1 MLSIEKITEA
11 RNLILFDRIRP
22 PATIHD
28 STNRPCGHAEQTYS
42 IGTTMAKIKT
52 VYTCSFCGFQSPKWL
67 GKCPDCDQ
75 WNSFYEEKNPARKSA
90 SKPADGPAPLAL
102 HTIAA
107 QQDDRTPIGIS
118 ELDRVLGG
126 GLVKGAVVLIGGD
139 PGIGK
144 STLVLQALTKLS
156 EAGHK
161 VLYVS
166 GEESARQ
173 IRMRAERLGRLPENV
188 LILAETSLEQ
198 IDAHI
203 NECKPD
209 MIVIDSVQT
218 VYSPD
223 LESAPGSVSQL
234 REISSHLIQHA
245 KRTDTATFLVGHV
258 TKDGAIAGPRVL
270 EHMVDT
276 VLYFEGDRGHS
287 YRILRAVKNRFGSTD
302 EIGIFEM
309 SSSGLIEVASP
320 SELFISERSN
330 QTPGSAVVPS
340 IEGTRPIL
348 IEIQALVAP
357 SPLAMPR
364 RTAIGID
371 QNKTSLLIAV
381 LEKKIGVK
389 LFNQDVFIN
398 VAGGVR
404 VNEPAV
410 DLGIVAA
417 IISSRLDQ
425 LVPADMVLCGEVG
438 LTGEVRAV
446 SQISMRINEAARLGF
461 KRCILPEGSRKNI
474 SEKHAIEC
482 ISVTSIQDM
491 VDYVFKLK

>member
-1 MLSIEKITEA
+1 
-11 RNLILFDRIRP
+11 
-22 PATIHD
+22 
-28 STNRPCGHAEQTYS
+28 
-42 IGTTMAKIKT
+42 MAKVKT
-52 VYTCSFCGFQSPKWL
+52 VYTCSFCGFQSAKWL

-75 WNSFYEEKNPARKSA
+75 WNSFYEEKRSA
-90 SKPADGPAPLAL
+90 GKHAAAATGQTAPRAL
-102 HTIAA
+102 HTIDAH
-107 QQDDRTPIGIS
+107 QDDRTPTGIG

-126 GLVKGAVVLIGGD
+126 GLVPGAVILIGGD

-156 EAGHK
+156 GAGRK

-173 IRMRAERLGRLPENV
+173 IRMRAERLGPLPENV

-203 NECKPD
+203 SECSPD

-218 VYSPD
+218 VYSAE

-234 REISSHLIQHA
+234 REVSSHLIQHA
-245 KRTDTATFLVGHV
+245 KRSDTATFLIGHV

-302 EIGIFEM
+302 EIGVFEM
-309 SSSGLIEVASP
+309 SAAGLIEVSSP
-320 SELFISERSN
+320 SELFISERRN
-330 QTPGSAVVPS
+330 QTPGSAIVPS

-348 IEIQALVAP
+348 IEVQSLVAP
-357 SPLAMPR
+357 TPLAMPR

-398 VAGGVR
+398 IAGGVR

-425 LVPADMVLCGEVG
+425 QVPSDTVLCGEVG
-438 LTGEVRAV
+438 LTGEVRAI
-446 SQISMRINEAARLGF
+446 SQVPARINEAARLGF
-461 KRCILPEGSRKNI
+461 KRCILPESSLKNI
-474 SEKHAIEC
+474 TDKNGIEC
-482 ISVTSIQDM
+482 IGVSSVQNM
-491 VDYVFKLK
+491 VDNLFKLK

>member
-1 MLSIEKITEA
+1 
-11 RNLILFDRIRP
+11 
-22 PATIHD
+22 
-28 STNRPCGHAEQTYS
+28 
-42 IGTTMAKIKT
+42 MAKDKT
-52 VYTCSFCGFQSPKWL
+52 VYTCSFCGFQSAKWL

-75 WNSFYEEKNPARKSA
+75 WNTFYEEKRPSRKSA
-90 SKPADGPAPLAL
+90 VRTAEGTEPLAL
-102 HTIAA
+102 SAIAA
-107 QQDDRTPIGIS
+107 QQDARTPTGIS

-126 GLVKGAVVLIGGD
+126 GLVPGAVVLIGGD

-156 EAGHK
+156 EAGRK

-173 IRMRAERLGRLPENV
+173 IRMRAERLGPLPENV
-188 LILAETSLEQ
+188 LILAETSLEN
-198 IDAHI
+198 ISAHI
-203 NECKPD
+203 SACKPD
-209 MIVIDSVQT
+209 MLVIDSVKT
-218 VYSPD
+218 VYSAD

-234 REISSHLIQHA
+234 RETSSRLIQQA
-245 KRTDTATFLVGHV
+245 KQTDTATFLIGHV

-302 EIGIFEM
+302 EIGVFEM
-309 SSSGLIEVASP
+309 SAAGLVEVASP
-320 SELFISERSN
+320 SELFLSGRRN

-348 IEIQALVAP
+348 LEIQALVAP
-357 SPLAMPR
+357 TPLAMPR

-381 LEKKIGVK
+381 LEKKIGLK
-389 LFNQDVFIN
+389 LFNQDVFVN

-404 VNEPAV
+404 INEPAV
-410 DLGIVAA
+410 DLGIMAA

-425 LVPADMVLCGEVG
+425 QVPPDMVLCGEVG

-446 SQISMRINEAARLGF
+446 SQIATRINEAARLGF
-461 KRCILPEGSRKNI
+461 KRCILPESSKKN
-474 SEKHAIEC
+474 STDRQAIEC
-482 ISVTSIQDM
+482 ICAGSVQDM
-491 VDYVFKLK
+491 VDYIFKLR

>member
-1 MLSIEKITEA
+1 MTK
-11 RNLILFDRIRP
+11 P
-22 PATIHD
+22 
-28 STNRPCGHAEQTYS
+28 
-42 IGTTMAKIKT
+42 KT
-52 VYTCSFCGFQSPKWL
+52 VYTCSFCGSQSPKWL

-75 WNSFYEEKNPARKSA
+75 WNTFCEEKQSVKQNNSRSA
-90 SKPADGPAPLAL
+90 SGAKPLAL

-107 QQDDRTPIGIS
+107 QQDDRTPTGIS

-126 GLVKGAVVLIGGD
+126 GLVPGAVVLIGGD

-144 STLVLQALTKLS
+144 STLVLQAMTKLS
-156 EAGHK
+156 EAGSK

-188 LILAETSLEQ
+188 LILAETSLE
-198 IDAHI
+198 HI
-203 NECKPD
+203 NSHISECEPNVL
-209 MIVIDSVQT
+209 VIDSVQT
-218 VYSPD
+218 VYSPE

-234 REISSHLIQHA
+234 RETSSRLIQHA
-245 KRTDTATFLVGHV
+245 KRTDTATFLIGHV

-302 EIGIFEM
+302 EIGVFEM
-309 SSSGLIEVASP
+309 SSTGLVEVTSP

-330 QTPGSAVVPS
+330 QSPGSAIVPS
-340 IEGTRPIL
+340 MEGTRPIL

-357 SPLAMPR
+357 TPLSMPR

-398 VAGGVR
+398 VAGGIR

-425 LVPADMVLCGEVG
+425 QVPADMVMCGEVG

-446 SQISMRINEAARLGF
+446 SQVSTRINEAARLGF
-461 KRCILPEGSRKNI
+461 KRCLVPKASIKNI
-474 SEKHAIEC
+474 TGKHAIEC
-482 ISVTSIQDM
+482 ISVSSVQNM
-491 VDYVFKLK
+491 VDYIFKLR